1 MADINKS
8 EFIQLLVDE
17 GIRIDLANQYAD
29 VFKEYIEC
37 TQNIDE
43 FGVIITHP
51 RTGNPI
57 DNPYLV
63 IRDRALKKLQ
73 AMETVQ
79 CDQLW
84 IKYA

>member
-1 MADINKS
+1 MADLNKS
-8 EFIQLLVDE
+8 EVIQLLIDE

-29 VFKEYIEC
+29 VFKEYIEA
-37 TQNIDE
+37 TQNIDKN
-43 FGVIITHP
+43 GIVVLHP
-51 RTGNPI
+51 RTANPI
-57 DNPYLV
+57 ENPYLV

-84 IKYA
+84 SRYA

>member
-1 MADINKS
+1 MADLNKA
-8 EFIQLLVDE
+8 EVIQLLVDE

-29 VFKEYIEC
+29 VFKEYMEA
-37 TQNIDE
+37 THNIDE
-43 FGVIITHP
+43 FGIIVSHP

-57 DNPYLV
+57 ENPYLV

-84 IKYA
+84 SRYA

>member
-1 MADINKS
+1 MADLNKS
-8 EFIQLLVDE
+8 EVIQLLIDE

-29 VFKEYIEC
+29 AFLEYMKA
-37 TQNIDE
+37 TQNIDQ
-43 FGVIITHP
+43 FGVIVTHP

-57 DNPYLV
+57 ENPYLV
-63 IRDRALKKLQ
+63 IRDQALKKLQ

-84 IKYA
+84 SKYA